1 VQIEKKQNQSTPSSL
16 AATSSG
22 TKVAQ
27 EYAATFLTQ
36 LALARWT
43 RGGDIP
49 HVHCFDHQIPMRT
62 AWYEQEQRHF
72 QAWLEA
78 GGFHQSEPGSSDS
91 DVAETR
97 PQGDTQV
104 ELNSNTVPHR
114 DPRSV
119 LPPATSALAPASR
132 PAPDANGKE

>member
-1 VQIEKKQNQSTPSSL
+1 MQIEKKQNQSTPSSF

-27 EYAATFLTQ
+27 EYAALFPTR

-49 HVHCFDHQIPMRT
+49 HVHCFEHQLPMRA
-62 AWYEQEQRHF
+62 AWYEQGQRQF

-78 GGFHQSEPGSSDS
+78 GGFHQPDHDGADGA
-91 DVAETR
+91 VAETA
-97 PQGDTQV
+97 PQSGNRV
-104 ELNSNTVPHR
+104 ELSKKHVVHGR
-114 DPRSV
+114 RHAS
-119 LPPATSALAPASR
+119 LPAAGDLPSDAGNAR
-132 PAPDANGKE
+132 PK

>member
-1 VQIEKKQNQSTPSSL
+1 VQIEKKQNQSTPSSF

-27 EYAATFLTQ
+27 EYAALFPTR

-49 HVHCFDHQIPMRT
+49 HVHCFEHQLPMRA
-62 AWYEQEQRHF
+62 AWYEQGQRQF

-78 GGFHQSEPGSSDS
+78 GGFHQPDHDETAG
-91 DVAETR
+91 VAAETSSQPGKR
-97 PQGDTQV
+97 V
-104 ELNSNTVPHR
+104 ELSKKHVAHGSRRP
-114 DPRSV
+114 PLAASV
-119 LPPATSALAPASR
+119 ELPAEFPGNAGDGR
-132 PAPDANGKE
+132 PK